1 MNTQQNMEERL
12 WEYIDGTCSAEE
24 KSFIEQLIESHR
36 EWKEKYHELLDVHQ
50 LMQNSLEL
58 DQPSMRFT
66 RNVMEEI
73 GKHHI
78 APAAKSYIN
87 KKIINAIGAFF
98 ILSIAGFLIY
108 IFGQFNW
115 SLGNSNTNNI
125 AVNVEKFELS
135 KLMSS
140 TSMNVFL
147 CVNVILGLMLLDMY
161 LTRKKKQT
169 FKV

>member
-1 MNTQQNMEERL
+1 MEERL

-36 EWKEKYHELLDVHQ
+36 EWKDKYHELLDVHQ
-50 LMQNSLEL
+50 LMHNSLEL

-78 APAAKSYIN
+78 APAANSYIN

-98 ILSIAGFLIY
+98 ILSIVGLLIY
-108 IFGQFNW
+108 VLGQFNW